1 MLHDSS
7 SAYVDFS
14 ASLGSSDGP
23 GRDCIGSSDGNG
35 VNSSSSSGREGGGNG
50 STTLQVGRS
59 VPADELTKDQVEQ
72 LRQMHKRRHK
82 EATAAAAAAGAGSHH
97 AAAGNGNG
105 GVVNGSSH
113 RQSSSRSQA
122 PTSSVHAKEA
132 QQQQQQQQQHQPQ
145 QQQLIQPLQQAL
157 QQQAPPTWA
166 YCSAGF
172 YEASVWARL
181 GLAAAF
187 VLLVAVC
194 KAPPGLIILALIN
207 LMGALSMWGALR
219 RQWLMHVMGD
229 MPDSALAYDS

>member
-14 ASLGSSDGP
+14 ASLGSTDVP
-23 GRDCIGSSDGNG
+23 GKDWNGSNDVNG
-35 VNSSSSSGREGGGNG
+35 VNSNSSSTGGG
-50 STTLQVGRS
+50 SVMQVGRS
-59 VPADELTKDQVEQ
+59 VPADQLTRDQVEQ

-82 EATAAAAAAGAGSHH
+82 EAAAAAAAAGPGSDH

-105 GVVNGSSH
+105 GVLNVMSDQQG
-113 RQSSSRSQA
+113 SSRSQA
-122 PTSSVHAKEA
+122 PNSGTSG
-132 QQQQQQQQQHQPQ
+132 QQAQQQQHQQ
-145 QQQLIQPLQQAL
+145 QHIQPLQQSL

-166 YCSAGF
+166 YCSSGF

-187 VLLVAVC
+187 AVLVAVC
-194 KAPPGLIILALIN
+194 KGPPGLLVLALIN

-229 MPDSALAYDS
+229 MPDSVLAYDS